1 LFRETQARSVAKS
14 LSWRLLGTV
23 STALLV
29 FIFSRRVVLSIAVG
43 TAEFFAKLGLYW
55 LHERFW
61 DRLSYGRRQ
70 VEPAVVWFT
79 GLPGSGKS
87 TVADAVFET
96 LTSRGHK
103 VERLDGDSVRQLF
116 PQTGFS
122 RAERDEHLRRV
133 GFLASRMERQGVFV
147 VASFVSPYEDSRRFV
162 RDLCR
167 NFVEVYVS
175 TPLAECERR
184 DPKGLYARARRGE
197 IANFTGI
204 SDPYEAPTN
213 AEVVIDTSG
222 ARVEEL
228 RDRVLSAIRSA

>member
-23 STALLV
+23 ATALLV

-87 TVADAVFET
+87 TVADSVAEA
-96 LTSRGHK
+96 LRSRGLK

-116 PQTGFS
+116 PQTGFT
-122 RAERDEHLRRV
+122 RGERDEHLRRV
-133 GFLASRMERQGVFV
+133 GFLASRMEKQGVFV

-162 RDLCR
+162 RGLCS
-167 NFVEVYVS
+167 NFVEVYVA
-175 TPLAECERR
+175 TPLEECERR

-197 IANFTGI
+197 IANFTGVN
-204 SDPYEAPTN
+204 DPYEAPAN
-213 AEVVIDTSG
+213 AEVVVDTTN
-222 ARVEEL
+222 ARVEQL
-228 RDRVLSAIRSA
+228 RDRVLSAIRGA